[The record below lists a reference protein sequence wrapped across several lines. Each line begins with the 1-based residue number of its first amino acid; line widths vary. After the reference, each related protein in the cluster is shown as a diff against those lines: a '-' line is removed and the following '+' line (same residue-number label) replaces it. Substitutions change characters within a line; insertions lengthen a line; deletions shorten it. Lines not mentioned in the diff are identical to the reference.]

1 MLANDLM
8 HQTEVP
14 GWVRRE
20 RVLDRKSHYVLA
32 SLVVMCVTVAF
43 YPITVPA
50 EMTSNELNASRI
62 IELGLLMMAA
72 TMITVAVIHRRCGA
86 SFVSYAPLIASLF
99 GIWAVLSC
107 IWSSNPILSFARGMT
122 LLLLLY
128 IAAALAA
135 YIRDI
140 SANNLR
146 AVLIIM
152 TTALLGSIAILVL
165 SSWVIWGTPLKFSE
179 AMVWSGREGR
189 LFFAH
194 AGPLESGGL
203 LGVAITAVAFGTQR
217 LGARILIIGGL
228 FVLLLMTN
236 ARNLIVIVPF
246 AIAVAVFQR
255 GSTRLRATMVAA
267 AICGFVAL
275 LVVLFSGEIT
285 DAIPRDLWTL
295 NGRTP
300 LWTKSAR
307 HVVESPFLGVGY
319 YTSRYLL
326 MDSQFYAGHAHN
338 SYVDTLLTTGLVG
351 LSLLLVF
358 LAYCL
363 KVSLIAKNAF
373 LTSMLV
379 ICGLGSIFNPLI
391 LVTNLYTFYLF
402 LIVLVVAENAARG
415 RPASANVSLTISQS
429 AAIQR

>member
-1 MLANDLM
+1 
-8 HQTEVP
+8 
-14 GWVRRE
+14 
-20 RVLDRKSHYVLA
+20 
-32 SLVVMCVTVAF
+32 
-43 YPITVPA
+43 
-50 EMTSNELNASRI
+50 
-62 IELGLLMMAA
+62 
-72 TMITVAVIHRRCGA
+72 
-86 SFVSYAPLIASLF
+86 
-99 GIWAVLSC
+99 
-107 IWSSNPILSFARGMT
+107 
-122 LLLLLY
+122 
-128 IAAALAA
+128 
-135 YIRDI
+135 
-140 SANNLR
+140 
-146 AVLIIM
+146 
-152 TTALLGSIAILVL
+152 
-165 SSWVIWGTPLKFSE
+165 
-179 AMVWSGREGR
+179 
-189 LFFAH
+189 
-194 AGPLESGGL
+194 
-203 LGVAITAVAFGTQR
+203 
-217 LGARILIIGGL
+217 
-228 FVLLLMTN
+228 
-236 ARNLIVIVPF
+236 
-246 AIAVAVFQR
+246 
-255 GSTRLRATMVAA
+255 MVAA

-275 LVVLFSGEIT
+275 LVALFSGEIT

-295 NGRTP
+295 NGRTL

-402 LIVLVVAENAARG
+402 LIVLVVAENAARR